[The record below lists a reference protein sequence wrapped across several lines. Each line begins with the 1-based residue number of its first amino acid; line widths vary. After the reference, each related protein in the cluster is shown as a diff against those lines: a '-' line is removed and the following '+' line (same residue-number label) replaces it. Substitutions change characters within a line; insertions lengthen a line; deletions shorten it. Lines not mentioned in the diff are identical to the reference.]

1 MGKYYCE
8 YCGAS
13 YPDVKSLTFFNC
25 QRHPNG
31 PNKGPHKLYEG
42 SEKSKYTCKYCGK
55 QFADIR
61 SLTFF
66 DCQRHP
72 NGAFKGRHAPAL

>member
-31 PNKGPHKLYEG
+31 QYKGK
-42 SEKSKYTCKYCGK
+42 
-55 QFADIR
+55 
-61 SLTFF
+61 
-66 DCQRHP
+66 
-72 NGAFKGRHAPAL
+72 HAPAL